1 MNTNKFSGILAGI
14 LIGSVLSGG
23 AVLAKDAAENISV
36 RYRNIKVYKD
46 GVLAQL
52 KNANGDTLEPFIYQ
66 GTTYLPV
73 RGAAELAG
81 MTVEW
86 DGATNSIYLWDEQ
99 IPGGTYLM
107 DVCPPYQWDNGRC
120 KLYYPNSSKYFQM
133 LGKQY
138 SNGLVIESQHGDAD
152 FNLDGKY
159 KTMTLTLGP
168 IDGQSLDGGVAFV
181 VDGKVIE
188 EYYMEP
194 GDRTQEVT
202 IPLNYGLQMQIRGID
217 VGNGAYKNCSIGLAN
232 ITVS

>member
-23 AVLAKDAAENISV
+23 TVLAKDAVENISV
-36 RYRNIKVYKD
+36 RYRNISVYKD

-99 IPGGTYLM
+99 IPDGTYLM
-107 DVCPPYQWDNGRC
+107 DVCPPYQWDKDC
-120 KLYYPNSSKYFQM
+120 ELYYPNSSKYFQM
-133 LGKQY
+133 LGRQC
-138 SNGLVIESQHGDAD
+138 SNGLVMDSFNGYAD

-159 KTMTLTLGP
+159 KTMTLTLGLV
-168 IDGQSLDGGVAFV
+168 DGKTSDGGVAFV
-181 VDGKVIE
+181 VDGEVVA
-188 EYYMEP
+188 EYYVEP

-202 IPLNYGLQMQIRGID
+202 IPLNYGLQMRIR
-217 VGNGAYKNCSIGLAN
+217 AIGGKYGMIGMSN